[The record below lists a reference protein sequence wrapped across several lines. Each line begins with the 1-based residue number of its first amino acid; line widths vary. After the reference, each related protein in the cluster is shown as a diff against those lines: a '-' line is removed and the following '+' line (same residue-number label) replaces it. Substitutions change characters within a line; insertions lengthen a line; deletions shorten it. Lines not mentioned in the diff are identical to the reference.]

1 MWCIKCEADVAA
13 EVTADNRQAR
23 CANCGTAIPTAS
35 ASRSSD
41 SASHARELLERWSQ
55 GPQLPGVET
64 TDRSS
69 EHTRTTRS
77 HAAVSKQPAY
87 RLDNAHPL
95 PHQGSPQTQ
104 ETPNEPA
111 HQSVPQPQSVQQH
124 AASVPHPAS
133 YPTAAPQEAAWSA
146 PARMHDPHAIGER
159 PPHFDVQTVGQ
170 PETKSNLQAF
180 WGQML
185 AYGGVLALTI
195 GAAMLLM
202 GYFGS
207 TEWQEYTPTGW
218 LVTITG
224 QMLLFLG
231 VITLVSGGLEQTS
244 QEVAKRIDYLGDRMI
259 RIEWASQHALKGPS
273 IPAEQ
278 FASDQSAEHQHQRQ
292 TAAVPRT

>member
-1 MWCIKCEADVAA
+1 M
-13 EVTADNRQAR
+13 
-23 CANCGTAIPTAS
+23 GTPGPLGYPA
-35 ASRSSD
+35 
-41 SASHARELLERWSQ
+41 
-55 GPQLPGVET
+55 GPQP
-64 TDRSS
+64 D
-69 EHTRTTRS
+69 
-77 HAAVSKQPAY
+77 P
-87 RLDNAHPL
+87 
-95 PHQGSPQTQ
+95 
-104 ETPNEPA
+104 
-111 HQSVPQPQSVQQH
+111 
-124 AASVPHPAS
+124 
-133 YPTAAPQEAAWSA
+133 AWSA

-159 PPHFDVQTVGQ
+159 PPHFDMQSVGQ
-170 PETKSNLQAF
+170 SDSKSNLQAF

-207 TEWQEYTPTGW
+207 AEWQEYTPTGW

-278 FASDQSAEHQHQRQ
+278 FANEHAASEHQHQSVG
-292 TAAVPRT
+292 VPRS

>member
-1 MWCIKCEADVAA
+1 MWCVKCEADVAA

-23 CANCGTAIPTAS
+23 CANCGTVIPTAS
-35 ASRSSD
+35 ATRTSD
-41 SASHARELLERWSQ
+41 SATHARELLERWSQ
-55 GPQLPGVET
+55 GPQLPGVES
-64 TDRSS
+64 TDRDQ
-69 EHTRTTRS
+69 TRSTRS
-77 HAAVSKQPAY
+77 HSAASKQPAY

-104 ETPNEPA
+104 DVPHEQT
-111 HQSVPQPQSVQQH
+111 HQPIPQPQSVQH
-124 AASVPHPAS
+124 VASVPHPAS
-133 YPTAAPQEAAWSA
+133 YPAAAPPEAAWST

-159 PPHFDVQTVGQ
+159 PPHFDVQSVGQ
-170 PETKSNLQAF
+170 PDSKSNLQAF

-207 TEWQEYTPTGW
+207 AEWQEYTPTGW

-278 FASDQSAEHQHQRQ
+278 FASDQPAEHQRQ
-292 TAAVPRT
+292 TAAVPRS